1 MACRIRSDGSQS
13 AMKGFAAHRESPS
26 HASRFKSPLHSL
38 SLALLLL
45 SAIAHVPARAQSAD
59 GAAAPPPSVVV
70 EIAHMRNVA
79 DQSVFTGR
87 VQAIDKVTIRARV
100 AGFIKK
106 RGFEEGSEVVEDQPL
121 FLLEREPYEAALAL
135 AEANLANA
143 RAALELAQLT
153 YDRTKP
159 LADRG
164 TSSQA
169 ALDQAA
175 SQLGQAK
182 AAVKAQE
189 ANLATA
195 ALNLGYTEIRAPMAG
210 AAGRATYSVGEY
222 VGPSSDPLVTI
233 VRQDPMYVAFPVPQR
248 LFLAVRREGVSK
260 ESVVVRLKLPD
271 GTIYD
276 QDGKIAFSDVETNP
290 QTDTLTIRAS
300 FPNPRRLLVDQQ
312 IVGVQVVAREPEKRL
327 VISQSAVILDQQG
340 AYVLVVDKDNKVETR
355 RIKLGDQ
362 QGPEII
368 VLDGLKEG
376 DRVIVSGQQ
385 KVRPGITV
393 DAQVVTDT
401 LTATSP

>member
-1 MACRIRSDGSQS
+1 
-13 AMKGFAAHRESPS
+13 
-26 HASRFKSPLHSL
+26 L
-38 SLALLLL
+38 LALLLL
-45 SAIAHVPARAQSAD
+45 SANSHWPALAQSAD
-59 GAAAPPPSVVV
+59 EVAAPPPSVVV
-70 EIAHMRNVA
+70 EIAHLREIA

-100 AGFIKK
+100 NGFIEK
-106 RGFEEGSEVVEDQPL
+106 RGFEEGSEVVEGQPL

-143 RAALELAQLT
+143 QAALELAQLT

-159 LADRG
+159 LAERG
-164 TSSQA
+164 TSPQA

-189 ANLATA
+189 ANLETA
-195 ALNLGYTEIRAPMAG
+195 KLNLGYTEIRAPIAG
-210 AAGRATYSVGEY
+210 AVGRATYSVGEY
-222 VGPSSDPLVTI
+222 VGPNSDPLVTL

-248 LFLAVRREGVSK
+248 LFLAVRRENVSK
-260 ESVVVRLKLPD
+260 ESVIVRLKLPD
-271 GTIYD
+271 GTMYD

-300 FPNPRRLLVDQQ
+300 FPNPKRLLVDQQ

-327 VISQSAVILDQQG
+327 VISQSAIILDQQG

-362 QGPEII
+362 RGPEII
-368 VLDGLKEG
+368 ILDGLKEG
-376 DRVIVSGQQ
+376 DRVIVNGQQ

-393 DAQVVTDT
+393 DAQVATDT
-401 LTATSP
+401 LTTTSPASP